1 VREVSQKYWDLTAVL
16 NLFDCANKIAPI
28 DGNFKIQKLGF
39 ISELR
44 GQEGANLRATHYK
57 FFRYHFGPYSKE
69 LANDVGFLKERGF
82 LDAFN
87 RVTDRGRY
95 LIEYTRPEIS
105 QNENSAM
112 SLEILFSVCADY
124 GRYTGGQ
131 LKRQVYE
138 MVVPVIEYD
147 NATLK
152 VKDIGYCTDILDP
165 LRLFNLKES
174 ANFPAD
180 TLEDLQSEFR
190 IPLEA
195 LDPANEQVRAE
206 AAILLQ
212 RIA

>member
-1 VREVSQKYWDLTAVL
+1 MREAFQKYWDLAAVL
-16 NLFDCANKIAPI
+16 NLFDFANKIAPI

-44 GQEGANLRATHYK
+44 GQENAGVRATHYK

-95 LIEYTRPEIS
+95 LIDYIRPEIAQS
-105 QNENSAM
+105 NNSEL
-112 SLEILFSVCADY
+112 SLEILQSVCTDY

-165 LRLFNLKES
+165 VRLDLRES
-174 ANFPAD
+174 ANFPDD
-180 TLEDLQSEFR
+180 TLQDLRSEFN
-190 IPLEA
+190 IPLES
-195 LDPANEQVRAE
+195 LDPANDDVKNE
-206 AAILLQ
+206 AMNLLQ